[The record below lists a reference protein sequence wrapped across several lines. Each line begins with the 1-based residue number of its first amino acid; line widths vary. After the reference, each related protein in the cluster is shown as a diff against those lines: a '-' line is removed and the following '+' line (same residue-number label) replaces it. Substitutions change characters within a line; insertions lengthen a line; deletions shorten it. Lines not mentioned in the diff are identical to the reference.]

1 MQTSAIDLV
10 GFLTSVERLA
20 VSALTDDE
28 KVLVLDDIKRC
39 IPPEQFCIH
48 CQKTR
53 VIVLKKIE
61 EAINGFQAKQAE
73 SQKSKQSRTRKT
85 PTKSAKK

>member
-1 MQTSAIDLV
+1 MQTSATDLV

-48 CQKTR
+48 CRKTR
-53 VIVLKKIE
+53 AIVLKKIE
-61 EAINGFQAKQAE
+61 EAINGFQAKKAE
-73 SQKSKQSRTRKT
+73 SQKPKQSRAGKT
-85 PTKSAKK
+85 STKSAKK